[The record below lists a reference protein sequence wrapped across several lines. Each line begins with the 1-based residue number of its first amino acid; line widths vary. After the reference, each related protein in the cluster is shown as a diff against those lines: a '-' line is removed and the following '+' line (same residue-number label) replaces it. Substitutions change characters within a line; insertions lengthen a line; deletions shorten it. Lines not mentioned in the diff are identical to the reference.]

1 MPGTAI
7 APGQQAGGGSHIVR
21 SLAVGDVQGD
31 AQTTASTLAKQSQE
45 DRYQA
50 GMQRIIDFGLGKQG
64 SAAST
69 TANVASIEA
78 GNEATNTALHN
89 YAKRQSFER
98 GSEVV
103 GAAIGTAAAFGANAW
118 GGKGVADSGK
128 TMSLA
133 VAPSDYKSLGIGL
146 T

>member
-7 APGQQAGGGSHIVR
+7 APGQQAGSGSHIVR

-31 AQTTASTLAKQSQE
+31 AQTNASTLAKQSQE

-103 GAAIGTAAAFGANAW
+103 GAALGAGLQGAAVAGPW
-118 GGKGVADSGK
+118 GGKAVTGSG
-128 TMSLA
+128 A
-133 VAPSDYKSLGIGL
+133 VSNAIAPSDYKSLGIGL
-146 T
+146 